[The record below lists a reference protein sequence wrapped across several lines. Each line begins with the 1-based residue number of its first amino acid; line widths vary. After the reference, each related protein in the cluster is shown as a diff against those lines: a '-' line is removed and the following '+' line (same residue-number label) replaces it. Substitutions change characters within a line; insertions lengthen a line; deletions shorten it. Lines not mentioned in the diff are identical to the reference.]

1 MPVTHHRYPGAL
13 HGTATLTR
21 SWDQARIWQRD
32 AARALASAHGGIR
45 QRGRCRRDEESGTT
59 ASRGHCDHLR
69 RGDPRRR
76 QHLDRFAHAQPAA
89 PGQRGDPAARDAGH
103 RRAGIRAQGHGGG
116 PGPQGGRPGGVLA
129 PFTSYASYARRLN
142 GVLKEAEGDA
152 TEIVV
157 YDQPS
162 AASTMSPLLSSLPV
176 THRLDGLLIMGL
188 PLDDA
193 LAERLLA
200 QRLPTV
206 LIDSARPELDSIT
219 TDDEA
224 AGHLVA
230 RHLIQRGRR
239 TIAYVTE
246 SQRSTDYLSQGQ
258 RRRAGVE
265 RAFTAAG
272 LDPAA
277 MRGSPPPTTST
288 AAARRCG
295 RWSTRASAR
304 RRLRAPRQ
312 HRGRRP
318 ARVPASGHP
327 GAGRARDRRLRPDRA
342 LRSPRTSRPSGSPWR
357 SRGGSASG
365 TCGRPSVA
373 SPRRRGTSRS
383 ASNWSSDRPPDPAR
397 SRSTATGLRH
407 AKCFYRIC

>member
-1 MPVTHHRYPGAL
+1 VA
-13 HGTATLTR
+13 TATIYDVATHAGVSISTVSHTLNRPHRVNAETR
-21 SWDQARIWQRD
+21 QRVMRAID
-32 AARALASAHGGIR
+32 ELGYVPNATAVARARKSV
-45 QRGRCRRDEESGTT
+45 GRV
-59 ASRGHCDHLR
+59 
-69 RGDPRRR
+69 
-76 QHLDRFAHAQPAA
+76 
-89 PGQRGDPAARDAGH
+89 
-103 RRAGIRAQGHGGG
+103 
-116 PGPQGGRPGGVLA
+116 GVLA
-129 PFTSYASYARRLN
+129 PFTSYASYARRLM

-162 AASTMSPLLSSLPV
+162 AASTTSPLLSSLPV

-200 QRLPTV
+200 QKLPTV

-224 AGHLVA
+224 AGNLVA

-246 SQRSTDYLSQGQ
+246 SQRSADYLSQGQ

-277 MRGSPPPTTST
+277 MRRITTT
-288 AAARRCG
+288 NDIDGGRAAVRQMVDEGTLPDAVFAHHDSIAAGVLLECRRQGIRVPDEVAIVGFDQTELSEALDITTVWQPLEESG
-295 RWSTRASAR
+295 RLGFRH
-304 RRLRAPRQ
+304 LREAIGGVATAPRHVTLGVQ
-312 HRGRRP
+312 LVVRE
-318 ARVPASGHP
+318 
-327 GAGRARDRRLRPDRA
+327 
-342 LRSPRTSRPSGSPWR
+342 T
-357 SRGGSASG
+357 
-365 TCGRPSVA
+365 T
-373 SPRRRGTSRS
+373 
-383 ASNWSSDRPPDPAR
+383 
-397 SRSTATGLRH
+397 
-407 AKCFYRIC
+407 